1 LADRLVDFLN
11 QQRLFKESLIRA
23 LLWSALSGNS
33 RALNR
38 LQFDVWVF
46 GIAFLNMAL
55 FDMALRQFCLHVLHV
70 EGQQSSGCSLTYLK
84 AFVAYLKAYVFSQY
98 GDCH

>member
-11 QQRLFKESLIRA
+11 QQRLFKESSIQA
-23 LLWSALSGNS
+23 LLWSALSGSS

-38 LQFDVWVF
+38 LQFNVWIF

-55 FDMALRQFCLHVLHV
+55 FDMALRQFCLHVLHMWKDNNQV
-70 EGQQSSGCSLTYLK
+70 DAHLPQGLRSLPQGLR
-84 AFVAYLKAYVFSQY
+84 VL
-98 GDCH
+98 